1 MRIATLTAHFG
12 GLEGNEHYTK
22 ALSTHLAH
30 ALVHGT
36 EVHVLCDK
44 MVDDLWNKPAF
55 ILDLLLKEMVKPEG
69 KRLEWLVWVD
79 RDTLILDQCRPASSF
94 LPPTAATGMAR
105 WWRRNEKARSQIRP
119 NIEQGATGAPRSEDP
134 NKPPA
139 EVNLLVTNDM
149 NGLNNGIFLLRVSPW
164 SVSLFTAILA
174 FRHYNPT
181 VELKFT
187 EQSAMELV
195 LKDDRFR
202 DQVQFVP
209 QHWFNAYSHGGPED
223 FAKRNETEE
232 GMEDVHARRGD
243 WLIHFA
249 GNEHKDKALN
259 EWVDMLENVEDVWR
273 EGRVQRDVSEEVR
286 IFWEGKGF

>member
-1 MRIATLTAHFG
+1 
-12 GLEGNEHYTK
+12 
-22 ALSTHLAH
+22 
-30 ALVHGT
+30 
-36 EVHVLCDK
+36 

-55 ILDLLLKEMVKPEG
+55 VLDILLKEMVKLEG

-79 RDTLILDQCRPASSF
+79 RDTLILDQCRPSSSF
-94 LPPTAATGMAR
+94 LPPTVPTGMAR
-105 WWRRNEKARSQIRP
+105 WWRRNEKARSQIRS
-119 NIEQGATGAPRSEDP
+119 NVEQGATGVPRSEDP
-134 NKPPA
+134 NKPLA
-139 EVNLLVTNDM
+139 EVNLLVTNDL

-181 VELKFT
+181 LELKFT

-195 LKDDRFR
+195 LKDDRFK

-223 FAKRNETEE
+223 FATRNEIEDE
-232 GMEDVHARRGD
+232 GMEDVYARRGD

-259 EWVDMLENVEDVWR
+259 EWADMLEIVKDVWR
-273 EGRVQRDVSEEVR
+273 EGRVQRDVSEAIR